1 MNGDQRVRSA
11 LSGLPRPVMPDSVR
25 RAVEQRLE
33 IEAAAD
39 VVALPPVHRRRLTG
53 LVAAASFAAFA
64 ALLGAG
70 MPQDPQPVAREA
82 PLMRAGA
89 VYTPQAFRDEVA
101 SRFASRPTTRP
112 TGTFADDPEG
122 VSDCVRA
129 VRAYGVLLA
138 IDTGSYDASEA
149 VVLITRSPMNS
160 DYEEVWVVTPACGL
174 GSGQV
179 LRHMVDNIDGVPAPG
194 GRGLGR
200 NTRWGHGG

>member
-1 MNGDQRVRSA
+1 MNGEQRVRSA

-70 MPQDPQPVAREA
+70 MPKDPQPVAREA

-89 VYTPQAFRDEVA
+89 VYTPGGFGNEVA
-101 SRFASRPTTRP
+101 SRFAARPTTQP
-112 TGTFADDPEG
+112 TGTFADNPAEI
-122 VSDCVRA
+122 SECVRA

-138 IDTGSYDASEA
+138 VDTGSYDASAA
-149 VVLITRSPMNS
+149 VVLITRSPMNF
-160 DYEEVWVVTPACGL
+160 DYEEVWVVTPACGPR
-174 GSGQV
+174 SGQV
-179 LRHMVDNIDGVPAPG
+179 LRHMVNNVDGIPD

-200 NTRWGHGG
+200 NTRWGHRG